1 MDLYADDLADYIY
14 QENDVD
20 KKRALL
26 LKVEAEIKKL
36 MGEQEKGSL
45 DLRHIGAVQIE
56 KIQDL
61 IGTRSLI
68 LNQMFQA
75 TSQEI
80 KRFEAVN
87 ELLNSLTKKMY
98 HRMANLYRTLINSP
112 KDESFDDDYIIRG
125 TLRYVFCGVE
135 SILELPE
142 DSYYGSDFAY
152 MIELICCCLL
162 EEYNGGLPE
171 IEECSCNYSSKNTSD
186 MTDEQLQ
193 CVDVWDDGVTWAE
206 EHLRRPELKHII
218 VCHAIHDICTHKP
231 YSIPDLLRLNDFWV
245 EDHLVCQHI
254 IDQNGKRYNSD

>member
-152 MIELICCCLL
+152 MIELICCLL
-162 EEYNGGLPE
+162 EEYNGDFPK
-171 IEECSCNYSSKNTSD
+171 SKNV
-186 MTDEQLQ
+186 L
-193 CVDVWDDGVTWAE
+193 V
-206 EHLRRPELKHII
+206 II
-218 VCHAIHDICTHKP
+218 HPKTHR
-231 YSIPDLLRLNDFWV
+231 I
-245 EDHLVCQHI
+245 
-254 IDQNGKRYNSD
+254 

>member
-80 KRFEAVN
+80 KR
-87 ELLNSLTKKMY
+87 
-98 HRMANLYRTLINSP
+98 
-112 KDESFDDDYIIRG
+112 
-125 TLRYVFCGVE
+125 
-135 SILELPE
+135 
-142 DSYYGSDFAY
+142 
-152 MIELICCCLL
+152 
-162 EEYNGGLPE
+162 
-171 IEECSCNYSSKNTSD
+171 
-186 MTDEQLQ
+186 
-193 CVDVWDDGVTWAE
+193 
-206 EHLRRPELKHII
+206 LK
-218 VCHAIHDICTHKP
+218 
-231 YSIPDLLRLNDFWV
+231 R
-245 EDHLVCQHI
+245 
-254 IDQNGKRYNSD
+254 